1 MTADIRK
8 LAVANDIAPD
18 YQDARG
24 EMVQVADDVLADLL
38 AAIGISPEADPALRE
53 SASALP
59 PVLVVTSV
67 DGSAEIPVP
76 HIAPGT
82 EVAWRLGLE
91 DGRSSEGRTR
101 VKSNATLPL
110 GMVPHGYH
118 RLAVAGADN
127 DTVLIVSPG
136 ACWLPPALADGERA
150 SGISLQLYLLR
161 SEPNFGIGDFGDLK
175 RFAPLAA
182 RQGCDVIG
190 VNPLHQM
197 FLDAPEL
204 ASPYSPASRYLLNI
218 LYIDLA
224 ALPEWTSAAVQAA
237 VMAPAFIARLA
248 QCRAAPLVDYTAVTE
263 LKLAVLR
270 AAFGTFETAASPERR
285 AELDAFVTAAGP
297 RLRNAS
303 RFQILR
309 STLGPD
315 SAAWPSAYRDA
326 ASDVVARLVEQQ
338 SGEVDF
344 LNWTQWVADVQLA
357 EAQRACAQSGMQI
370 GLYRDLA
377 VGCDR
382 SGAETWSEPDA
393 FLRGVSVGAPPDIL
407 NPAGQD
413 WGLPPFNPAALRA
426 QAYAPFRDLVRANM
440 RHAGGLRIDHVMGLK
455 RLYCIPDGRPASE
468 GAYIAYP
475 LDDMLGIIALESQR
489 NECIV
494 VGEDLGTVPPG
505 FRERLAE
512 ANILSYRVVMFEQ
525 QDDGFIAPD
534 AYPAKAVA
542 VAGSHDMATLSGWL
556 AGSDIDLKERLGLYP
571 GSDEATRQRADR
583 ARELAGLQQVLS
595 DEKAAIAPEQFA
607 SSMHRFL
614 GQTRSILAVAQL
626 DDLIGEAEPVN
637 VPGTVDHPNWRR
649 KYQAPLEALD
659 EAHPAWTAFADMHQH
674 RRRPT
679 S

>member
-1 MTADIRK
+1 MMPDLRK
-8 LAVANDIAPD
+8 RACDNDIAPD

-24 EMVQVADDVLADLL
+24 ATVQVADDVLTDLL
-38 AAIGISPEADPALRE
+38 AAIGSAATDPDHRNEA
-53 SASALP
+53 SMP
-59 PVLVVTSV
+59 PVLVVTSS
-67 DGSAEIPVP
+67 DGSAAIPVP

-82 EVAWRLGLE
+82 ELSWRLALE
-91 DGRSSEGRTR
+91 DGRSSDGRAR
-101 VKSNATLPL
+101 VATDGTLSL
-110 GMVPHGYH
+110 GLVPHGYH
-118 RLAVAGADN
+118 RLVLAGADTE
-127 DTVLIVSPG
+127 TVLIVSPG
-136 ACWLPPALADGERA
+136 ACWLPPELARGERA

-161 SEPNFGIGDFGDLK
+161 SQPNFGIGDFGDLA
-175 RFAPLAA
+175 RFAPMAA

-218 LYIDLA
+218 LYIDLT
-224 ALPEWTSAAVQAA
+224 ALPEWPSAAVQA
-237 VMAPAFIARLA
+237 VVLAPAFIARLA
-248 QCRAAPLVDYTAVTE
+248 QCRAAPLVDYPAVAE

-270 AAFGTFETAASPERR
+270 AAFEAFTATASPERLAAR
-285 AELDAFVTAAGP
+285 DGFVTAAGP

-303 RFQILR
+303 IFQVLR
-309 STLGPD
+309 SSLGPD
-315 SAAWPSAYRDA
+315 SAAWPEDYRDA
-326 ASDVVARLVEQQ
+326 ASDAVTKLIDQHR
-338 SGEVDF
+338 GEIDF
-344 LNWTQWVADVQLA
+344 LNWTQWIADVQLA
-357 EAQRACAQSGMQI
+357 EAQDACTTAGMQI

-382 SGAETWSEPDA
+382 TGAETWSEPGA

-407 NPAGQD
+407 NPAGQN

-475 LDDMLGIIALESQR
+475 LDDLLGIIALESQR
-489 NECIV
+489 NQCIV

-525 QDDGFIAPD
+525 QDDGFIAPGE
-534 AYPAKAVA
+534 YPTKAVA

-556 AGSDIDLKERLGLYP
+556 AGSDIDLKQRLGLYP
-571 GSDEATRQRADR
+571 DADEAARQRADR
-583 ARELAGLQQVLS
+583 ARELTGLHQVLS
-595 DEKAAIAPEQFA
+595 AHGGNIAPEQFT

-614 GQTRSILAVAQL
+614 GQTRAMLAVAQL
-626 DDLIGEAEPVN
+626 DDLLGEAEPVN
-637 VPGTVDHPNWRR
+637 VPGTIDHPNWRR
-649 KYQAPLEALD
+649 KYQTPLEALD
-659 EAHPAWTAFADMHQH
+659 VTHPAWTAFADMHTH
-674 RRRPT
+674 RRPA